1 VTDEMRKEIMSLCME
16 SHKQGS
22 IDGIESVKEAFED
35 TAKIT
40 GRSSFTMT
48 EIMSSLEGVVRN
60 IKAKKYD

>member
-1 VTDEMRKEIMSLCME
+1 ME